1 MLNTPPTDLIKT
13 TQAQSILGVSATK
26 MAQLLKTGQLQYWT
40 RPLDARV
47 KLVSRAQVEALK
59 NRIVEAAA

>member
-1 MLNTPPTDLIKT
+1 MNKQQPNDLIKT
-13 TQAQSILGVSATK
+13 SEAQEILGVSPSK
-26 MAQLLKTGQLQYWT
+26 MARLLRDGLLPYWT

-59 NRIVEAAA
+59 IRAVEAA